1 VSKVELACDADEYRD
16 LLQRQRQHRNSRLF
30 LPSQLKLATQLS
42 TSHCHLEA
50 RDPWS
55 SRRATPWRES

>member
-1 VSKVELACDADEYRD
+1 VSKVELACDADEYGD
-16 LLQRQRQHRNSRLF
+16 LLPQQRQHRNSRLF
-30 LPSQLKLATQLS
+30 LSSQLKLALQLCA
-42 TSHCHLEA
+42 SHCHLEA